1 MITYKKHFLRP
12 LVQGFGIVLRL
23 KFDKIKNSV
32 IISILY
38 VTYWSTNICQIIS
51 VLAKLL
57 LDMSYKSFSNHNRN
71 AKQHA

>member
-1 MITYKKHFLRP
+1 MLHIGQP
-12 LVQGFGIVLRL
+12 
-23 KFDKIKNSV
+23 
-32 IISILY
+32 
-38 VTYWSTNICQIIS
+38 ICQIIS